1 MASRGHLIGVVVCGP
16 KRDVETYAPDET
28 DALLSL
34 ALGVGGALDVLSA
47 KSHDGDP
54 MAELRDSIRALTE
67 ATRSLPDAIAER
79 LRART
84 S

>member
-16 KRDVETYAPDET
+16 KRDGETYAPDET
-28 DALLSL
+28 DALL

-47 KSHDGDP
+47 KSHGGDP